1 MVNYTAP
8 WVEST
13 ALVVD
18 CTAPAV
24 NSTAP
29 VVNYTAPVLGSAA
42 IGRAYLGP
50 MVHSTS
56 RMVTKTATNAKNK

>member
-50 MVHSTS
+50 VVHATS
-56 RMVTKTATNAKNK
+56 HTGTKAATTTRNI